1 MTKATGRAPSGR
13 LVKNLHPHWVW
24 AISLGSAVGWGA
36 FILPADWIGTAGPLG
51 ALLGMAI
58 GGGLMIIVGIS
69 YGFLA
74 RVFPVSGGAFAYT
87 LVGFGRTHAFICA
100 WFMTLGYVSIVALNA
115 SALALLGKHVFPQ
128 VVEQVHLYTLAG
140 WDVYLG
146 EVLIACAALVIFA
159 AINIRGGGNSS
170 RLQFWLCVV
179 MIAAVLFMLIGVL
192 FSPDGQISNME
203 PVFAPET
210 APIAGVLAIVA
221 IAPWAFIGFDNI
233 PQTAEEFNFAAK
245 KAFPLIF
252 WSLVSATAIYLAMIT
267 TTASGQPWQE
277 LLGDQPV
284 WATADV
290 ITNTL
295 GVTGLTVL
303 CLGAGTGIATGLN
316 GFYIASSRVLLAMG
330 RAHMV
335 PSAFRRIHPQFKTPN
350 VGVIFVM
357 AVCLVAPWFG
367 RNALNWIVD
376 MASIGFTFAFLYTC
390 ACAYKMF
397 QWTSDKNREHVD
409 GSASTPLKLLAA
421 AGVLVAIAF
430 TILLLAPG
438 SPAQL
443 TMPSFIAMGAW
454 LLIGAIF
461 YTTQYR
467 HNRTFPDTEIDVAV
481 LGKPRPHW
489 AQTHS

>member
-1 MTKATGRAPSGR
+1 MMSEATADAQSSR

-24 AISLGSAVGWGA
+24 AIALGSAVGWGA

-51 ALLGMAI
+51 ALLGLAI
-58 GGGLMIIVGIS
+58 GGGLMIVVGVS
-69 YGFLA
+69 YGFLS
-74 RVFPVSGGAFAYT
+74 RIFPVSGGAFAYT

-115 SALALLGKHVFPQ
+115 SALALLGKHVLPQ
-128 VVEQVHLYTLAG
+128 VAEQVHLYNIAG

-146 EVLIACAALVIFA
+146 EVLIAMAALVIFA

-170 RLQFWLCVV
+170 RLQFWMCVI

-192 FSPDGQISNME
+192 TSPGGQLNNLQ

-233 PQTAEEFNFAAK
+233 PQTAEEFSFPSR
-245 KAFPLIF
+245 KAFTLIF
-252 WSLVSATAIYLAMIT
+252 WSLIAATGIYLAMIV
-267 TTASGQPWQE
+267 TTASGQPWQQ

-290 ITNTL
+290 VTSAMGL
-295 GVTGLTVL
+295 TGLLVL
-303 CLGAGTGIATGLN
+303 CLGAGMGIATGLN
-316 GFYIASSRVLLAMG
+316 GFYIASSRVLLAMS

-335 PSAFRRIHPQFKTPN
+335 PSAFQRIHPKFKTPHI
-350 VGVIFVM
+350 GVIFVM
-357 AVCLVAPWFG
+357 AICLVAPWFG

-397 QWTSDKNREHVD
+397 QWSSQRDREHLE
-409 GSASTPLKLLAA
+409 GSASTPLKLLAG

-461 YTTQYR
+461 YITQYR
-467 HNRTFPDTEIDVAV
+467 HSQTIPQTDVDLAV
-481 LGKPRPHW
+481 LGKPRPEW
-489 AQTHS
+489 AQTS

>member
-1 MTKATGRAPSGR
+1 MSDTTEHAQSSR
-13 LVKNLHPHWVW
+13 LVKNLKPHWVW
-24 AISLGSAVGWGA
+24 AIALGSAVGWGA
-36 FILPADWIGTAGPLG
+36 FILPADWMGTAGPLG
-51 ALLGMAI
+51 ALLGLAI
-58 GGGLMIIVGIS
+58 GGGLMIIVGVS

-115 SALALLGKHVFPQ
+115 SALALLGKHVLPQ
-128 VVEQVHLYTLAG
+128 VAEQVHLYNIAG
-140 WDVYLG
+140 WDVFLG
-146 EVLIACAALVIFA
+146 EVLIAMAALVVVA
-159 AINIRGGGNSS
+159 VINIRGGGNSS
-170 RLQFWLCVV
+170 RLQFWLCVI
-179 MIAAVLFMLIGVL
+179 MIAAVLFMFIGVL
-192 FSPDGQISNME
+192 FVSPTGDLTNMQ
-203 PVFAPET
+203 PLFAPDT
-210 APIAGVLAIVA
+210 APVAGVLAIVA

-233 PQTAEEFNFAAK
+233 PQTAEEFDFPAK

-252 WSLVSATAIYLAMIT
+252 WSLVAATIIYLAMIT

-290 ITNTL
+290 VTASL
-295 GVTGLTVL
+295 GITGLIVL
-303 CLGAGTGIATGLN
+303 CLGAGTGIVTGLN

-330 RAHMV
+330 RAHMI
-335 PSAFRRIHPQFKTPN
+335 PPAFRQIHPTFKTPHT
-350 VGVIFVM
+350 GVIFVM
-357 AVCLVAPWFG
+357 IVCLIAPWFG
-367 RNALNWIVD
+367 RNALSWIVD

-397 QWTSDKNREHVD
+397 QWTRDKDREHVE

-421 AGVLVAIAF
+421 AGILVAIAF

-454 LLIGAIF
+454 LAIGAIF

-467 HNRTFPDTEIDVAV
+467 HNQTIPNTDVDTAV

-489 AQTHS
+489 AQTH